1 MLPALTL
8 LLIYQLA
15 GEVLV
20 QFFGLP
26 VPGPVLGMVLLF
38 ITLVVRGGAPAQ
50 LKDTAG
56 TLLQHLSLLFVPA
69 GAGVMVHAAR
79 IGDEWLAIVLS
90 LVGSTLITIGV
101 TGLVLKWLLRHKA
114 EPGSGT

>member
-1 MLPALTL
+1 MLAALTI
-8 LLIYQLA
+8 LLIFQLL
-15 GEVLV
+15 GEVIA

-38 ITLVVRGGAPAQ
+38 IALVIRGGAPAW
-50 LKDTAG
+50 LKDTSA

-79 IGDEWLAIVLS
+79 IGDEWLAILLS
-90 LVGSTLITIGV
+90 LVGSTAITIGI
-101 TGLVLKWLLRHKA
+101 TALVLRFLLRNSKGRKEA
-114 EPGSGT
+114 

>member
-1 MLPALTL
+1 MLAALTI
-8 LLIYQLA
+8 LLIFQLLGDVIA
-15 GEVLV
+15 

-38 ITLVVRGGAPAQ
+38 IALVIRGGAPAW
-50 LKDTAG
+50 LKDTSG

-79 IGDEWLAIVLS
+79 IGDEWLAILLS
-90 LVGSTLITIGV
+90 LVGSTAITIGI
-101 TGLVLKWLLRHKA
+101 TALVLRFLLRNSKGRKEA
-114 EPGSGT
+114 